1 MHQLTTTGADR
12 PCVCRRRH
20 WHGVSAG
27 AAEPR
32 GRRVHGIRRG
42 AGCDK
47 QLRSYPRPAATVI
60 TPPACPLRAGAPPL
74 VSSLATIAL
83 QVLSFLV
90 ASKLAA
96 AVRKTVGASCA
107 AAGAKFRAQWR
118 GALFIPVCAALV
130 GWVTNWIAV
139 QMIFYPI
146 HFWGIPIKQWI
157 LARAAPPAPGRRAS
171 QPRPQAPGR
180 RSQP

>member
-1 MHQLTTTGADR
+1 M
-12 PCVCRRRH
+12 
-20 WHGVSAG
+20 
-27 AAEPR
+27 
-32 GRRVHGIRRG
+32 I
-42 AGCDK
+42 
-47 QLRSYPRPAATVI
+47 
-60 TPPACPLRAGAPPL
+60 AGAPPL